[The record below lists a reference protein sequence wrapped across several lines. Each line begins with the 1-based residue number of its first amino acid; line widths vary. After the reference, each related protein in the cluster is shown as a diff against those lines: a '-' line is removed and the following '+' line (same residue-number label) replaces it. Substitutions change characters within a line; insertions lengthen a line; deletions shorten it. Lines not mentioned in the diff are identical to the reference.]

1 MSAGTG
7 GPLAGWLRPIF
18 YLGRNRASQLGVA
31 LTTSA
36 AVTLVGF
43 WLFEATN
50 SRPVHPY
57 SGILFILVLPFFFLL
72 GLVLIPVGILFERR
86 RLRREG
92 TLPTD
97 YPKVDLA
104 DANLRR
110 AAILIAG
117 LTVANVLIL
126 SLSAY
131 VGVEYMDSARFC
143 GLTCHTVMAP
153 EYAAYLDSPHSRIAC
168 ASCHIGPGAPWVVKA
183 KVDGVRQVIAV
194 AFGTYPRPIPSPV
207 HSLRPARATCE
218 QCHWPQKFA
227 GDRLK
232 VISKFADDEKNTA
245 TKTVLLLKL
254 GGGMGSRAVG
264 IHGRHFDFNDRERIS
279 YVTTNP
285 RREVIDSLTYIG
297 DDGKTVEYVSTDV
310 KKSAGTLAA
319 PGAKAAP
326 AVEKAERRTMDCI
339 DCHNRPTHAFE
350 LPERAMN
357 EAMAADR
364 ISADLPFIHK
374 KATELLKITYPT
386 REEAFALLDKGLTEF
401 YRTQYPDVY
410 QSRRAAVE
418 TAVKEVQKIYGRNVW
433 PDMKV
438 TWGTHPNFLG
448 HEDFPGCFRCHDG
461 NHKAPDGRVISAE
474 CDACHSLLA
483 QEEANPKVL
492 ADLGIH

>member
-7 GPLAGWLRPIF
+7 GRLAGWLRPIF
-18 YLGRNRASQLGVA
+18 YLGRNRVSQLGVA

-36 AVTLVGF
+36 AVTLIGF
-43 WLFEATN
+43 WLFEVTN
-50 SRPVHPY
+50 SKPVHPY

-72 GLVLIPVGILFERR
+72 GLVLIPIGIFFERR

-92 TLPTD
+92 TLPTE

-117 LTVANVLIL
+117 LTVANALIL

-153 EYAAYLDSPHSRIAC
+153 EYTAYLDSPHSRIAC

-183 KVDGVRQVIAV
+183 KLDGVRQVIAV
-194 AFGTYPRPIPSPV
+194 TFGTYSRPIPSPV
-207 HSLRPARATCE
+207 HTLRPARATCE
-218 QCHWPQKFA
+218 QCHWPQKFQ
-227 GDRLK
+227 GDKLK
-232 VISKFADDEKNTA
+232 IISKFGDDEKNTS

-254 GGGMGSRAVG
+254 GGYMGSRALG
-264 IHGRHFDFNDRERIS
+264 IHGRHLDDKERIS
-279 YVTTNP
+279 YLTTDG
-285 RREVIDSLTYIG
+285 RREVIPSVTYLD
-297 DDGKTVEYVSTDV
+297 DDGKSVVFTSTEV
-310 KKSAGTLAA
+310 KGTSED
-319 PGAKAAP
+319 AK
-326 AVEKAERRTMDCI
+326 KGERRTMDCI
-339 DCHNRPTHAFE
+339 DCHNRPTHAFQ
-350 LPERAMN
+350 LPERAVN

-364 ISADLPFIHK
+364 ISPELPFIHK
-374 KATELLKITYPT
+374 KSIELLKVTYPT
-386 REEAFALLDKGLTEF
+386 REAAFERMEKELTDF
-401 YRTQYPDVY
+401 YRSKYPDVY
-410 QSRRAAVE
+410 QTRRASVE
-418 TAVKEVQKIYGRNVW
+418 TAVREVQRIYGRNVW
-433 PDMKV
+433 PDMKI
-438 TWGTHPNFLG
+438 TWGTHPNHIG
-448 HEDFPGCFRCHDG
+448 HEDFLGCFRCHDG
-461 NHKAPDGRVISAE
+461 SHKAPDGRVISAE